1 MTIDHIYVVSSVH
14 KYIYRLITVI
24 QNYLNISSFFSVYAF
39 IFHRKCAPARKLA
52 SPLQEK
58 ASIAH
63 MINYRPKVVGS
74 PAKK

>member
-14 KYIYRLITVI
+14 NYIYLLITVI

-39 IFHRKCAPARKLA
+39 IFHRKCAPTRKLA
-52 SPLQEK
+52 SPLREK

-63 MINYRPKVVGS
+63 MINCRP
-74 PAKK
+74 

>member
-14 KYIYRLITVI
+14 KYIYLLIIVI
-24 QNYLNISSFFSVYAF
+24 QNYLNISSYLSEYAF
-39 IFHRKCAPARKLA
+39 IFHRNCAPVRKLA
-52 SPLQEK
+52 SPLREK